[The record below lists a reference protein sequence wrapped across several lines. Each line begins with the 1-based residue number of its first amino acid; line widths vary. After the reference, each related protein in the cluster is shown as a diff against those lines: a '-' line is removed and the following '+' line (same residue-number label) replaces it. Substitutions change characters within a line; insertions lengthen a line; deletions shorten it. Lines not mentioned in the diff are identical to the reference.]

1 MSSGVKTRGILGLMV
16 LMVTLFFLFLIFS
29 FLIIGQLKMGKSD
42 LAEGFA
48 IGKEGQI
55 GVVKVEGPIF
65 ESEKIIKE
73 LLEAEKDS
81 TLKAIIV
88 RIDSP
93 GGVVGPTQEI
103 YEEIVRIDE
112 TKPVYASFGSVAASG
127 GYYIGAAARKIYS
140 TPGVMTGSIGVI
152 MQFMDLSELYRWAK
166 MRPETLKAGKYKDIG
181 NPARG
186 MTKEERNL
194 MGDLMNDV
202 HQQFIEDIE
211 NRRKHLLRGDIRE
224 IAQGQIFSGVQAL
237 ELGLVDELAGL
248 WEAGRRIY
256 EELDLAK
263 HGEFGLKFVQA
274 KKKFSWLEF
283 FQDMENK
290 ISIWS
295 DSFVA
300 RKETK
305 VMYLM
310 EQ

>member
-42 LAEGFA
+42 LAQGFA

-81 TLKAIIV
+81 SLKAIIV

-152 MQFMDLSELYRWAK
+152 MQFMDLSELYSWAK
-166 MRPETLKAGKYKDIG
+166 MKPETLKAGKYKDIG

-211 NRRKHLLRGDIRE
+211 NRRKHLLRGDITE
-224 IAQGQIFSGVQAL
+224 MAQGQIFSGVQAL

-263 HGEFGLKFVQA
+263 HGEFGLKFVRA
-274 KKKFSWLEF
+274 KQKFSWLEF
-283 FQDMENK
+283 LQDMENK
-290 ISIWS
+290 MSLIFE
-295 DSFVA
+295 SFAA
-300 RKETK
+300 RKETR
-305 VMYLM
+305 VLYLM